1 MDQYQF
7 YPTPAT
13 LASRAWSLFKS
24 KEWVRV
30 LEPSAGNGDLAL
42 ACPAWRDDYRRRV
55 PVDCCEIDLKR
66 HPTLRAKG
74 LNVVGTDFL
83 QFKNG
88 HLYDAVVLN
97 PPFRDGVKHVLH
109 AWEITWDC
117 EIVAI
122 LNASS
127 LKNAYSNERDH
138 LLSLIEKHGSVEFHT
153 GAFATEEAE
162 RRTEVEVALIY
173 LRKKAQVEEIVGDIL
188 SEMKADQATGES
200 LSAGYAE
207 AQCLALPNSVLENRV
222 VAFNAAV
229 QAMKEAVLAEARA
242 GYYSGLI
249 GDTMAVRD
257 GAEGGSKRDISTSWV
272 QSEMASRYLELKD
285 RAWASVL
292 RSVDVMDRLSFGA
305 QRRLEAS
312 FAEIKQM
319 EFSVPNVQGFILGI
333 IDSQDEIAI
342 GMCCDVFDHIIRWHT
357 EENGTLYR
365 GWASNDRHRTAG
377 MRIKTT
383 RFILP
388 GFQLEGWQR
397 QLGWNQMKMLQDF
410 DKVFAMLDG
419 GKLKPE
425 VGLCDI
431 FTTELEQMRRGAR
444 VSSSYFD
451 CRWYPGIGT
460 IHFFSRSAALTDAL
474 NRKVG
479 RHRQWL
485 PPEGTRV
492 SEDFWKQYEK
502 SEKFDKEIRQ
512 ALNTN
517 RKRWE
522 RTAIDRLFSSDEKER
537 EAAHEAVADVID
549 QVLARHGISTDF
561 LLEDSQQMPLLA
573 A

>member
-1 MDQYQF
+1 
-7 YPTPAT
+7 
-13 LASRAWSLFKS
+13 
-24 KEWVRV
+24 
-30 LEPSAGNGDLAL
+30 
-42 ACPAWRDDYRRRV
+42 
-55 PVDCCEIDLKR
+55 
-66 HPTLRAKG
+66 
-74 LNVVGTDFL
+74 
-83 QFKNG
+83 
-88 HLYDAVVLN
+88 
-97 PPFRDGVKHVLH
+97 
-109 AWEITWDC
+109 
-117 EIVAI
+117 
-122 LNASS
+122 
-127 LKNAYSNERDH
+127 
-138 LLSLIEKHGSVEFHT
+138 
-153 GAFATEEAE
+153 
-162 RRTEVEVALIY
+162 
-173 LRKKAQVEEIVGDIL
+173 
-188 SEMKADQATGES
+188 
-200 LSAGYAE
+200 
-207 AQCLALPNSVLENRV
+207 
-222 VAFNAAV
+222 
-229 QAMKEAVLAEARA
+229 
-242 GYYSGLI
+242 
-249 GDTMAVRD
+249 MAVRD

-272 QSEMASRYLELKD
+272 QGEMASRYLELKD

-319 EFSVPNVQGFILGI
+319 EFSVSNVQGFILGI

-522 RTAIDRLFSSDEKER
+522 RTAIDRLFSRDEKER